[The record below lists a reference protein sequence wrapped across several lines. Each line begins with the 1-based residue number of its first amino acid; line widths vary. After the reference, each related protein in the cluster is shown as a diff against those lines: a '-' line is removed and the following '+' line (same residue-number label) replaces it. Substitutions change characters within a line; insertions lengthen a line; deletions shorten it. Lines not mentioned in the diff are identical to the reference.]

1 MIDAFSSFA
10 RMPAPMVERADL
22 IGVVDRAVVVHRLI
36 SPEIAIDIERPDGDV
51 FLDLDARQI
60 GRALTNVFK
69 NAIEAIQSRPAD
81 GAPAGR
87 IVIRVREDDGHW
99 RVEIEDNGPGLP
111 EALRGRLT
119 EPYVTNRTD
128 GTGLGLAI
136 VRRIMEDHGGR
147 LVLENGS
154 EAGPSHARLR
164 GNRVGARHASGR

>member
-1 MIDAFSSFA
+1 
-10 RMPAPMVERADL
+10 MPA
-22 IGVVDRAVVVHRLI
+22 
-36 SPEIAIDIERPDGDV
+36 
-51 FLDLDARQI
+51 DA
-60 GRALTNVFK
+60 
-69 NAIEAIQSRPAD
+69 
-81 GAPAGR
+81 APAGR

-154 EAGPSHARLR
+154 EG
-164 GNRVGARHASGR
+164 GARVTLVFAATGSERATPADGET